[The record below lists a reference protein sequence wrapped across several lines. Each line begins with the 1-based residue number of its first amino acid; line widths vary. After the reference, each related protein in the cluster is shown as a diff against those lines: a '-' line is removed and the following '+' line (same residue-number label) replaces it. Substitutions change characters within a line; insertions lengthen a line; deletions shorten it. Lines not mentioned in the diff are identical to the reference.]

1 MLGMLH
7 SLWLRAESERETELE
22 TEREIQI
29 QIERKRGRKRETK
42 KEKGEGGGGQKLHD
56 SASKSK
62 ETIPAVLNTHQL
74 RNSSISSV
82 HF

>member
-22 TEREIQI
+22 TEREI

-62 ETIPAVLNTHQL
+62 EIIPAVLNTHQL

>member
-1 MLGMLH
+1 MGMLH

-22 TEREIQI
+22 TEREI

-62 ETIPAVLNTHQL
+62 EIIPAVLNTHQL